1 MKKFI
6 LQSVLL
12 IIGIIV
18 ALFFYKQNPNLSGL
32 PFMPEQTVFKQLR
45 INNAMLKV
53 EIADTQ
59 AKRSKGLG
67 GRQSLASDGGMLFV
81 FPKPDKHPFWMKG
94 LAFLLDFIWIREDLV
109 VDISQNIHP
118 PTPGQSDESLPVYES
133 KEEVDKVL
141 EVVGGTA
148 QRLNI
153 KVGDRVK
160 IE

>member
-1 MKKFI
+1 M
-6 LQSVLL
+6 
-12 IIGIIV
+12 
-18 ALFFYKQNPNLSGL
+18 ALYLYKQNPSLTGL
-32 PFMPEQTVFKQLR
+32 PFMPEQPTFKQLR
-45 INNAMLKV
+45 INNVTVKV

-67 GRQSLASDGGMLFV
+67 GRQSLASDGGMLFI
-81 FPKPDKHPFWMKG
+81 FSKPDKYPFWMKG
-94 LAFLLDFIWIREDLV
+94 LDLPLDFVWIRGDLV
-109 VDISQNIHP
+109 VDIFQNIQP